1 MTNSNKEHVR
11 KIIAQTFEVIKKV
24 YDTQKEKF
32 GNSSESCESGS
43 RIIFPKYSGRYRN
56 GETRISEQELR
67 FIFVEQF
74 NKYCKITRG
83 MLIILWKPQQKRNI
97 FLVKRGIKI
106 VHTKLMEKE
115 MGDSLL

>member
-1 MTNSNKEHVR
+1 
-11 KIIAQTFEVIKKV
+11 
-24 YDTQKEKF
+24 
-32 GNSSESCESGS
+32 
-43 RIIFPKYSGRYRN
+43 
-56 GETRISEQELR
+56 
-67 FIFVEQF
+67 
-74 NKYCKITRG
+74 

>member
-1 MTNSNKEHVR
+1 MTNSNKQHVIN
-11 KIIAQTFEVIKKV
+11 IIDQTFEVIKKV
-24 YDTQKEKF
+24 YDTQKEDF
-32 GNSSESCESGS
+32 GNSSELCKSGS

-56 GETRISEQELR
+56 GGTRISEQELR

-74 NKYCKITRG
+74 NKYCEKNS
-83 MLIILWKPQQKRNI
+83 WNAYYSVEPQQKRNI

-106 VHTKLMEKE
+106 VHTKLMEKK